1 MKIISGGV
9 CAAKGFKANGVH
21 CGIRHNHSKKDLAL
35 IVSEKKATAA
45 AVYTTNLVKGTPLTV
60 TKQNISDGY
69 AQAVIC
75 NSGNANTCNANGIE
89 IAEKM
94 CALVEQA
101 TGVAAGDV
109 VVASTGVIGQ
119 QLDITPISNGMA
131 ALTAGLSVEN
141 AGAAAQAIMTTDTVP
156 KEIAVEFTVGGKTC
170 RMGGI
175 AKGSGM
181 IHPNMA
187 TMLVFITTD
196 CAISAELLNKA
207 LRSDVQNTFNMTS
220 VDGDTSTNDMVTIL
234 ANGMAGNPEIAAEG
248 EDFATFM
255 EALNTITVHLCRM
268 IAGDGEG
275 ATKLLECTVS
285 GADTLEAAKIA
296 AKSVICSSLV
306 KAAMFGADANWG
318 RVMCAIGYSGAD
330 VDVTKFS
337 VSFRSKGGTV
347 VVCKN
352 GAGIL
357 FSEELAKQVLL
368 EKEIEILV
376 TAGDGPFRATAW
388 GCDLTY
394 DYVKINGDTVLKG
407 ESVWRICFPT
417 RSGQRF

>member
-1 MKIISGGV
+1 MNLISGGV

-21 CGIRHNHSKKDLAL
+21 CGIRHNQSKKDLAL
-35 IVSEKKATAA
+35 IVSEKKAAAA
-45 AVYTTNLVKGTPLTV
+45 AVYTTNLVKGAPLTV
-60 TKQNISDGY
+60 TKNNISDGY

-94 CALVEQA
+94 CRLVEKA

-119 QLDITPISNGMA
+119 QLDITPISNGME

-156 KEIAVEFTVGGKTC
+156 KEVAVEFTVGGKIC

-196 CAISAELLNKA
+196 CAISSELLHKA
-207 LRSDVQNTFNMTS
+207 LQSDVQNTFNMTS
-220 VDGDTSTNDMVTIL
+220 VDGDTSTNDMVAIL
-234 ANGMAGNPEIAAEG
+234 ANGLAGNEEITADG
-248 EDFATFM
+248 EDFAVFM

-275 ATKLLECTVS
+275 ATKLLECTVI
-285 GADTLEAAKIA
+285 GADTLEAAKIS
-296 AKSVICSSLV
+296 AKSVITSSLV

-330 VDVTKFS
+330 VDVTKFG
-337 VSFRSKGGTV
+337 VTFRSKAGAVT
-347 VVCKN
+347 VCKN

-376 TAGDGPFRATAW
+376 TAGEGPFRATAW

-394 DYVKINGDTVLKG
+394 DYVKINGDYRT
-407 ESVWRICFPT
+407 
-417 RSGQRF
+417 